1 MESNETAKTLRE
13 TLKDALRAKG
23 ISANKLAEMTEI
35 TPRYIRALIE
45 NDSENLPPAPYVRG
59 YLERIAEALGTDA
72 QTLWHQY
79 QHDERLDRSG
89 EKDLLPSNRFAHAKA
104 NKKAIALTIVV
115 LVALVYFVPQIA
127 SFLGRPGIIITN
139 PAANDQTVTT
149 SDFFITGKVDDP
161 KDKVL
166 INAEEVVVNPDGTF
180 SKEVL
185 LQSGSNTYTIVAHRF
200 LGRNTTVVRTIMLT
214 GTTPPAIGQ
223 PSATTTSS
231 STAQPPAATSSSSTR
246 GL

>member
-1 MESNETAKTLRE
+1 MDSHETAKTLRE

-23 ISANKLAEMTEI
+23 MSANKLAEITEI
-35 TPRYIRALIE
+35 TPRYIRALID
-45 NDSENLPPAPYVRG
+45 NDPENLPPAPYVRG
-59 YLERIAEALGTDA
+59 YLERIAQALDTDA
-72 QTLWHQY
+72 QTLWRQY

-89 EKDLLPSNRFAHAKA
+89 EKDLLPSNRFAHPRV

-127 SFLGRPGIIITN
+127 NFFGRPGITITD
-139 PAANDQTVTT
+139 PATNDQIVPT

-166 INAEEVVVNPDGTF
+166 INSEEVIVNPDGTF

-185 LQSGSNTYTIVAHRF
+185 LQNGSNTYTIVAHRF
-200 LGRNTTVVRTIMLT
+200 LGRDTTVVRTIILAPT
-214 GTTPPAIGQ
+214 ASSTSGLGTASVASSTPQPHIG
-223 PSATTTSS
+223 TSS
-231 STAQPPAATSSSSTR
+231 PSTT